1 MNILRRSRKRVNKIS
16 FKKYLILVF
25 LFIMTAFAW
34 ITYSRILNP
43 NMKLHIN
50 SWNIETYV
58 DTNKNFVADAGEIDA
73 DGTVNVSV
81 VNLYPGMDEDIT
93 DVIIKNNGEVAT
105 SITYNVNNIWIL
117 GNSHTFTTDPS
128 ATGNYILENSS
139 TENDGIKTYE
149 FIKQDTK
156 YPFQIKLESSTQI
169 KGGAEGYI
177 KIRIVWPLE
186 DDADSNTLDSKW
198 GYDIAKYTG
207 AANRLFSFNLQVEA
221 IGTDESSRD
230 LFVSKV
236 NPENYGDPV
245 KYGVDLNDNGNLTD
259 DWLIFCEHRNNIY
272 LIAKDYVKSSLV
284 ENSEMTPVSG
294 SNYRINWNSLA
305 KLGTSSITS
314 QMKHRYMLTQASIS
328 GDANWKATASLLT
341 PTYWD
346 GHLKDTNGYAD
357 TIIGGP
363 TIEMFIK
370 SWNQKFINSASYPQL
385 RCVWN
390 EDKKGYEIGLLTG
403 ELGNVLNLTKDT
415 NTALYFANTI
425 AADSSCN
432 CYWIASPSSGGEY
445 SIIRAS
451 NGGEIKFN
459 GYSNDLLGVRPVVCL
474 KDTVVATQNASG
486 VWILGEEE
494 YTNTVYD
501 KDGNVIPEEVIE

>member
-16 FKKYLILVF
+16 FKKYLILMF

-58 DTNKNFVADAGEIDA
+58 DTNKNFVADAGEIDT

-105 SITYNVNNIWIL
+105 SITYDVNNIWIL

-186 DDADSNTLDSKW
+186 DNATKNAMDSKW

-245 KYGVDLNDNGNLTD
+245 KYGIDLNGNGNLTD
-259 DWLIFCEHRNNIY
+259 DWLIFCEHRNNVF
-272 LIAKDYVKSSLV
+272 LIAKDYVKNSLV
-284 ENSEMTPVSG
+284 DDATMLDSEGDYSVKFNNLTSTIDK
-294 SNYRINWNSLA
+294 SIIN
-305 KLGTSSITS
+305 K
-314 QMKHRYMLTQASIS
+314 YMLYYTKNTGKESY
-328 GDANWKATASLLT
+328 KAAATLLDT
-341 PTYWD
+341 DSWSYFSNNPYAESAIGAPT
-346 GHLKDTNGYAD
+346 L
-357 TIIGGP
+357 
-363 TIEMFIK
+363 EMFIK
-370 SWNQKFINSASYPQL
+370 SWNQKRESSVNKNDFSELILSWNTLKEGYQINGENTIIPDGADTLSLYYPNKQAGDTSIGYWLAAVGTNQEDGYPKMIAINLETKRIGLASYHY
-385 RCVWN
+385 
-390 EDKKGYEIGLLTG
+390 DGL
-403 ELGNVLNLTKDT
+403 
-415 NTALYFANTI
+415 A
-425 AADSSCN
+425 
-432 CYWIASPSSGGEY
+432 
-445 SIIRAS
+445 
-451 NGGEIKFN
+451 
-459 GYSNDLLGVRPVVCL
+459 VRPVVCL
-474 KDTVVATQNASG
+474 KDSVVATQNESG

-501 KDGNVIPEEVIE
+501 KDGNVIPDEVIE